1 MNRDVDGEHTERER
15 ERAQLRVCSLCL
27 LIVDFPNLGWT
38 VKLLI
43 YVALTLVLR
52 ADITLMLLV
61 LGNMSGEN
69 NSPRIFLAVVV
80 FFKLA
85 GRHKL
90 DETHAVSDFRLTTIM
105 NSVWKSKPRKS
116 APNWGGAVTLSFL
129 LWESLRC
136 LPNSVRVLSYG
147 CYVKSILL

>member
-1 MNRDVDGEHTERER
+1 MDGEDAQR

-27 LIVDFPNLGWT
+27 LTVDFPNLGWT

-43 YVALTLVLR
+43 YVALMLVLR
-52 ADITLMLLV
+52 ADIRLMLLM

-69 NSPRIFLAVVV
+69 DSPRIFLVVGVV

-90 DETHAVSDFRLTTIM
+90 DETYAVSDFRLRTIM
-105 NSVWKSKPRKS
+105 NSDWKSKPRKS
-116 APNWGGAVTLSFL
+116 APNWGGAVSLPFL
-129 LWESLRC
+129 LWESLWC
-136 LPNSVRVLSYG
+136 LQHSVSVLSYS
-147 CYVKSILL
+147 CYVKSMLL